1 MNVQMSKRT
10 FKLWDY
16 NVSHNQLLIRSPK
29 NEDINSNI
37 DLKFVGV
44 SYLNIPTL
52 FEGCSFVEPSPDE
65 IDEITYVLKGK
76 FNIDNIFVIFT
87 SKKRYIVVAKSCQF
101 SENNLD
107 IFETTLECFGHENL
121 KWQNL
126 KAIFS
131 DEKL

>member
-1 MNVQMSKRT
+1 MNVEMSKRT

-52 FEGCSFVEPSPDE
+52 FEGCSFVKPIPDE
-65 IDEITYVLKGK
+65 INKIAYILKGK
-76 FNIDNIFVIFT
+76 FNLDNIFVIST
-87 SKKRYIVVAKSCQF
+87 SEERYIVVAKSCHF

-121 KWQNL
+121 KWQKL
-126 KAIFS
+126 KSIFS